1 MNNPH
6 EVLLEIES
14 RAAAIGHNPNDTVYR
29 LCVEDVLGVLAAKMA
44 KSGVP
49 VSSLTDEELGN
60 VLERADQYLKGEG
73 MPWHDVVSLG
83 IADAWPER
91 LNDDIREGK
100 QDGDNWYFDAD
111 GPMGLGTETFGP
123 YNSPDEAREGMD
135 RLREKDY
142 KNFSEPFNEGI
153 DE

>member
-44 KSGVP
+44 KSGVA
-49 VSSLTDEELGN
+49 VSELS
-60 VLERADQYLKGEG
+60 DQELANLIETAQEYIEGEG
-73 MPWHDVVSLG
+73 MPWHDVVSQA

-91 LNDDIREGK
+91 LEI
-100 QDGDNWYFDAD
+100 
-111 GPMGLGTETFGP
+111 
-123 YNSPDEAREGMD
+123 
-135 RLREKDY
+135 
-142 KNFSEPFNEGI
+142 I
-153 DE
+153 DEDPEDDCEE